1 MASCDDLFQRKLALD
16 LEKQANDEE
25 LARVAQIQ
33 RSRIPS
39 DDEFKKAQ
47 KIAQDP
53 KVDAANRAAA
63 EEAIE
68 QQQGAAR
75 GVEPRVNIAE
85 GQPIN
90 YKQRLRD
97 YPEEVVADYATL
109 TKNLRTGGVNA
120 MPEEFALKG
129 YTNPK
134 KRAQLLQTL
143 SERGSVAGWLR
154 TISDSGERFTGLID
168 DVVVVR
174 FAHDTAKDVYASG
187 AEEAFQW
194 VLKNPGK
201 AVPADMQLKLFN
213 QFKVATMA
221 QRHYDYVRGA
231 WGRIGNALQGR
242 GFEGPLKE
250 FVDEDVIRAVDE
262 AQEMVSSSEAIAS
275 IEQAGQIKPEEVI
288 KGTSFGNILEAFDKA
303 QTNPKAAEGQLAIE
317 IQNILITGASPEKYQ
332 SAKELRYNR
341 LRNYNLMTKDW
352 QLFNERTNALNLGSN
367 GIMALFGT
375 YRQFLEDS
383 MEFAETVGTSRSRA
397 TLEAWQAN
405 WNGVGASVLAIR
417 DAGKEVFMDSFV
429 RGKSMYANNVDTYGV
444 RYQAPEELVAEIK
457 DFQRGGAP
465 NGNVAQ
471 KIGSLVNPERYG
483 RFFHAA
489 TRLWMYEL
497 TGSSYFL
504 RPGLRTMGAVD
515 NLAGYGAAV
524 YKLRHDLEV
533 KYRFEGI
540 QKELME
546 EYGPQLPK
554 EEVQRLTN
562 DRIMEDFNKAFYST
576 QPTEAEIIA
585 FRRES
590 GIPAEFLDDQGIADM
605 IAEQRVGE
613 NYSGMIPGEMT
624 REASAFSEEMRFAN
638 KPDGAMKEIYEGADK
653 MRRQPWVEAA
663 MPYFRAPF
671 LGTGFD
677 VDMLGVFPGLRK
689 VMFSDRM
696 TPKQRRRNTA
706 NLIMAGHVYA
716 MWGTLSAS
724 DLITGN
730 GPAVV
735 PGDPQSAQRRQ
746 QWLLK
751 MKKQGRRPNS
761 IAGVTLPGGLPIINT
776 VFLMEDIKENFMYA
790 ASSRFDQLD
799 VVEAVVGVL
808 MGHLSR
814 SSSIGQVQT
823 LMETAYGNP
832 YQQDRAGAFAGYM
845 AQGRYLLS
853 GPMRSLERASGSGQ
867 QNLYRDEAW
876 TAQDFDALDAEGQAW
891 MQTME
896 RRLRNA
902 AYNVSGLTGVFGG
915 KYRDKDWLG
924 SDIRKPWGMDFATY
938 LKYRFDPVE
947 HPEGKVYTELNR
959 LQQLNRPEELAS
971 RRLRDVP
978 MTDDM
983 QKYWNESYSAIEG
996 RDDTDISLV
1005 DGVPKVSL
1013 KVRVPIFDI
1022 TTAQGIRV
1030 KEDATL
1036 MDIDVTP
1043 LLNEV
1048 VKGNNAMT
1056 AYQRL
1061 FDSPLYKEMEANEA
1075 TKFDRTSPS
1084 QEQSAA
1090 PSVQM
1095 VKAVKRYY
1103 AGLTTAKMLNMDN
1116 PPAEVE
1122 QWREQQLMM
1131 NQTVQ
1136 DQILQSSGRSEILE
1150 EAEARANAFSNVLEQ
1165 AQ

>member
-1 MASCDDLFQRKLALD
+1 MASCDELFQRKLALD
-16 LEKQANDEE
+16 LDKQANDEE

-75 GVEPRVNIAE
+75 GVDPRVNIAD

-109 TKNLRTGGVNA
+109 TRNLRQGGAAA

-134 KRAQLLQTL
+134 KRAQMLQSL
-143 SERGSVAGWLR
+143 SERGSVGGWLR
-154 TISDSGERFTGLID
+154 TISSSGERFTGLID

-303 QTNPKAAEGQLAIE
+303 QTNPKAAEGQLALE

-332 SAKELRYNR
+332 SAKDLRYNR

-367 GIMALFGT
+367 GIMALFGP

-383 MEFAETVGTSRSRA
+383 MEFAETAGTSRSRA

-405 WNGVGASVLAIR
+405 WNGVGASALAIR

-465 NGNVAQ
+465 NGNIAQ
-471 KIGSLVNPERYG
+471 KIGSLANPERYG
-483 RFFHAA
+483 RYFHAA
-489 TRLWMYEL
+489 TRLWMYEK

-540 QKELME
+540 QKELR
-546 EYGPQLPK
+546 
-554 EEVQRLTN
+554 EVRPTAAKGRSPEADQR
-562 DRIMEDFNKAFYST
+562 
-576 QPTEAEIIA
+576 
-585 FRRES
+585 
-590 GIPAEFLDDQGIADM
+590 
-605 IAEQRVGE
+605 
-613 NYSGMIPGEMT
+613 
-624 REASAFSEEMRFAN
+624 
-638 KPDGAMKEIYEGADK
+638 PD
-653 MRRQPWVEAA
+653 
-663 MPYFRAPF
+663 
-671 LGTGFD
+671 
-677 VDMLGVFPGLRK
+677 
-689 VMFSDRM
+689 
-696 TPKQRRRNTA
+696 
-706 NLIMAGHVYA
+706 H
-716 MWGTLSAS
+716 
-724 DLITGN
+724 
-730 GPAVV
+730 
-735 PGDPQSAQRRQ
+735 
-746 QWLLK
+746 
-751 MKKQGRRPNS
+751 
-761 IAGVTLPGGLPIINT
+761 GGL
-776 VFLMEDIKENFMYA
+776 
-790 ASSRFDQLD
+790 Q
-799 VVEAVVGVL
+799 
-808 MGHLSR
+808 
-814 SSSIGQVQT
+814 
-823 LMETAYGNP
+823 
-832 YQQDRAGAFAGYM
+832 
-845 AQGRYLLS
+845 
-853 GPMRSLERASGSGQ
+853 
-867 QNLYRDEAW
+867 
-876 TAQDFDALDAEGQAW
+876 
-891 MQTME
+891 
-896 RRLRNA
+896 
-902 AYNVSGLTGVFGG
+902 
-915 KYRDKDWLG
+915 
-924 SDIRKPWGMDFATY
+924 
-938 LKYRFDPVE
+938 
-947 HPEGKVYTELNR
+947 
-959 LQQLNRPEELAS
+959 
-971 RRLRDVP
+971 
-978 MTDDM
+978 
-983 QKYWNESYSAIEG
+983 
-996 RDDTDISLV
+996 
-1005 DGVPKVSL
+1005 
-1013 KVRVPIFDI
+1013 
-1022 TTAQGIRV
+1022 
-1030 KEDATL
+1030 
-1036 MDIDVTP
+1036 
-1043 LLNEV
+1043 
-1048 VKGNNAMT
+1048 
-1056 AYQRL
+1056 
-1061 FDSPLYKEMEANEA
+1061 
-1075 TKFDRTSPS
+1075 
-1084 QEQSAA
+1084 
-1090 PSVQM
+1090 
-1095 VKAVKRYY
+1095 
-1103 AGLTTAKMLNMDN
+1103 
-1116 PPAEVE
+1116 
-1122 QWREQQLMM
+1122 
-1131 NQTVQ
+1131 
-1136 DQILQSSGRSEILE
+1136 
-1150 EAEARANAFSNVLEQ
+1150 
-1165 AQ
+1165 

>member
-16 LEKQANDEE
+16 LDKQANDEE
-25 LARVAQIQ
+25 LARVSQIQ

-39 DDEFKKAQ
+39 DDEFRKAQ

-53 KVDAANRAAA
+53 KTDAANRAAA

-68 QQQGAAR
+68 QQQDAAG
-75 GVEPRVNIAE
+75 GVDPRVNIAD

-109 TKNLRTGGVNA
+109 TRNLRQGGAAA

-129 YTNPK
+129 YTSPRN
-134 KRAQLLQTL
+134 RAQMLQTL

-154 TISDSGERFTGLID
+154 TITNSGERFTGLID

-174 FAHDTAKDVYASG
+174 FAHDTAKDVYAAG

-201 AVPADMQLKLFN
+201 AVPADMELKLFN

-262 AQEMVSSSEAIAS
+262 AQEMISTSEAIAS

-332 SAKELRYNR
+332 SAKELRYNK

-367 GIMALFGT
+367 GIMALFGP

-397 TLEAWQAN
+397 TLEAWQSN
-405 WNGVGASVLAIR
+405 WNGVGASMLAIR

-429 RGKSMYANNVDTYGV
+429 RGKSMYANNVDTYGA
-444 RYQAPEELVAEIK
+444 RYQAPEELVAELK
-457 DFQRGGAP
+457 DIQRGGAP

-489 TRLWMYEL
+489 TRLWMYEK

-540 QKELME
+540 QKELMNE
-546 EYGPQLPK
+546 AGPQLPK
-554 EEVQRLTN
+554 EEAQRLTN
-562 DRIMEDFNKAFYST
+562 NRIMEDFNKAFYST

-724 DLITGN
+724 DLITSN

-814 SSSIGQVQT
+814 SSAIGQVQT

-845 AQGRYLLS
+845 AQGRYLPS

-876 TAQDFDALDAEGQAW
+876 TEQDFDALDAEGQAW

-896 RRLRNA
+896 RRLRNV

-915 KYRDKDWLG
+915 KYKDKDWLG

-938 LKYRFDPVE
+938 LKDRFDPVE

-959 LQQLNRPEELAS
+959 LQQLNRPEELAV

-1036 MDIDVTP
+1036 MDVDVTP

-1048 VKGNNAMT
+1048 VKGNNVMT

-1061 FDSPLYKEMEANEA
+1061 FDSPLYKEMEANEV

-1136 DQILQSSGRSEILE
+1136 DQILRNSGRSEMLK